1 MTTTAG
7 TTMAAAMTEA
17 PAPREGRAALASL
30 RRRLF
35 GDVRA
40 RIIASYVVLLA
51 ISGTA
56 TVLIVRQVAFARVND
71 RVDADLV
78 QEAGEFRRL
87 AGGIDPRTGE
97 PFAGDVD
104 RIFKVFLKRNIPS
117 ENEQLITLPT
127 DGEPIFRDSVPGSP
141 KPPEG
146 LIGEWRGL
154 AVSSRGEVET
164 EAGPARYL
172 ATPVM
177 ADEQTVGTF
186 GVVHYLAADRRLAS
200 DSVRTVATVA
210 TIILLG
216 GTAAAFLIVGRVLAP
231 LREFRDAARS
241 VSGSDMTKR
250 IEVRGEDELAELG
263 STFNRMLDRLELA
276 FSTQRE
282 FIRDAGHE
290 LRTPIAIVRGH
301 LELLAE
307 QDAGRDDPQRRE
319 TFELLDGELDR
330 MTRFVNDMLLL
341 AKAER
346 PDFLR
351 LETVRLDELC
361 EELLAKAEALGERR
375 WSISGAP
382 AATIVADRQRL
393 TQAVMN
399 LASNA
404 VANSLPNDEISIGAR
419 TTGSE
424 ALIWVAD
431 TGRGIDPSE
440 QATILEPFR
449 RGRGARYE
457 GSGLGLSIVA
467 AIAAA
472 HGGTLEI
479 ESELGAGTTVTLR
492 LPVEGPPIEVDDEG
506 GRR

>member
-1 MTTTAG
+1 MTTAAG
-7 TTMAAAMTEA
+7 TMTAAAMTEDL
-17 PAPREGRAALASL
+17 PPRDGRPRTGL

-104 RIFKVFLKRNIPS
+104 RIFTVFLKRNIPS
-117 ENEQLITLPT
+117 ENEQLITLPVA
-127 DGEPIFRDSVPGSP
+127 GEPVFRDSVPGSP
-141 KPPEG
+141 MPPDE
-146 LIGEWRGL
+146 LIGQWRAL
-154 AVSSRGEVET
+154 TASARGEVET

-172 ATPVM
+172 ATPVIVG
-177 ADEQTVGTF
+177 ERTVGTF
-186 GVVHYLAADRRLAS
+186 GVVHYLEADRRLAS

-210 TIILLG
+210 AIILLG

-290 LRTPIAIVRGH
+290 LRTPIAIIRGH

-307 QDAGRDDPQRRE
+307 QDSGHDDPQRRE

-351 LETVRLDELC
+351 LETVRLDDLC

-375 WSISGAP
+375 WSVSGAP

-404 VANSLPNDEISIGAR
+404 VASSLPGDEISIGAR
-419 TTGSE
+419 TTGSD
-424 ALIWVAD
+424 ALVWVAD
-431 TGRGIDPSE
+431 TGRGIDPAE
-440 QATILEPFR
+440 QVTILEPFR

-472 HGGTLEI
+472 HGGSMEI
-479 ESELGAGTTVTLR
+479 ESELGTGTTVTLR
-492 LPVEGPPIEVDDEG
+492 LPVEGPSIEVDGEG